1 MYLYE
6 CKITVLS
13 FKRLHLYSPISD
25 LSLKLCLDGVD
36 AGGVPGKET
45 KINK

>member
-1 MYLYE
+1 MYE

-13 FKRLHLYSPISD
+13 FRRHHLYSPISD

-36 AGGVPGKET
+36 AGGVPGK
-45 KINK
+45 

>member
-1 MYLYE
+1 MYE

-13 FKRLHLYSPISD
+13 LIRLHLYSPVSD

-45 KINK
+45 KRNK